1 MEKINYEVIEVKPE
15 NWEKFK
21 DIRTRAIMDSPQ
33 AFGDNLE
40 ETYARQKDEW
50 ISWVTRPK
58 VYVIQD
64 NEVYVAT
71 ATLRQ
76 NPTTEIW
83 TINGVWTDPKFRG
96 KGLSRKIIEKIFE
109 DARLMNVESIELSVN
124 AEQIP
129 AIKLYESLGFETVQE
144 IPNVMM
150 GDGNE
155 YNEIEMMKRL

>member
-1 MEKINYEVIEVKPE
+1 MEKINHEVIQVKPE

-21 DIRTRAIMDSPQ
+21 DIRTRAIIDSPQ

-40 ETYARQKDEW
+40 ETLVRQKDEW

-58 VYVIQD
+58 VYVIEE

-76 NPTTEIW
+76 NPTTKIW
-83 TINGVWTDPKFRG
+83 TINGVWTDTKFRG

-109 DARLMNVESIELSVN
+109 DAKLMSVKSIELSVN

-129 AIKLYESLGFETVQE
+129 AINLYQSLGFETVQE
-144 IPNVMM
+144 ISNVIM
-150 GDGNE
+150 GDNNE
-155 YNEIEMMKRL
+155 YNEIEMRKEL